1 MLIGIV
7 VVESILFEISDIPV
21 FMGNLFDPTIRYASI
36 YIDINNQI
44 VLLIGVARLSG
55 GQTKFFLPKSLD
67 FFSLRSIDFIDN
79 MIYSFCP
86 RNYG

>member
-7 VVESILFEISDIPV
+7 VVESILFEIRDIPV

-44 VLLIGVARLSG
+44 VLLIGVARLSE
-55 GQTKFFLPKSLD
+55 GQIKFSCQ
-67 FFSLRSIDFIDN
+67 RVWIDFPCAALISST
-79 MIYSFCP
+79 I
-86 RNYG
+86 